1 AALLLRQYVHLGQE
15 LRVRRDRARL
25 RQHHTALDLLLRNT
39 AEQKPHVVA
48 RTTLVQELAE
58 HLNARDGRLLLRIE
72 PDQLNFL
79 ANLDDPP
86 LDAARRYRTTTRDR
100 EHVLD
105 RHQER
110 LLRLARRLG
119 NVAVESLHQLA
130 DLLTP
135 LRGRIQR

>member
-1 AALLLRQYVHLGQE
+1 VVARHHHLHSLRQLHRTRHVGRAEVELRTITLEERRVPAALLLRQYVHLGQE

-25 RQHHTALDLLLRNT
+25 SQHHTALDLLLRNT

-100 EHVLD
+100 EHVL
-105 RHQER
+105 
-110 LLRLARRLG
+110 
-119 NVAVESLHQLA
+119 
-130 DLLTP
+130 
-135 LRGRIQR
+135 